1 MDETRGKHKLF
12 GLVLV
17 VGVLLLFLLC
27 GVAGAAD
34 KKPPVK
40 VGAVLPL
47 SGGFEIYGNLG
58 VQGAKMAISEINAA
72 GGVLGG
78 RKMELIIEDNK
89 TDPKT
94 SVEKT
99 EKVILRD
106 KVVAVMGPVSSAARD
121 AMTPVV
127 TKHKT
132 PLLYGIDYEGG
143 ACNRYLFCY
152 SPIPDHYIKPLIPYL
167 AAEYGKSFYVFGY
180 DYVWPHKMA
189 EAIDREV
196 KAVGGEIKGV
206 TYTPFGV
213 KDFAP
218 TIQKIAQSGAKV
230 LMLILPGADGFTFI
244 KQFTEFGLKKNIKLV
259 AIASEENY
267 LSALTP
273 EQSEGIIT
281 CLQFVS
287 SMDKPETKS
296 FVERQ
301 KKMFGEKTV
310 VTYAAESHY
319 GLIMLLKN
327 AMEKAKSDNKEKIID
342 AMGDLTITVGNGPV
356 TMRKMDHH
364 MVLNMVIAE
373 FTGGKLLAKKDIGP
387 IHPGN
392 QCEGKKQ

>member
-1 MDETRGKHKLF
+1 MSEVRVWKKGCM
-12 GLVLV
+12 LVLAA
-17 VGVLLLFLLC
+17 VLLL
-27 GVAGAAD
+27 GGAALGGATE
-34 KKPPVK
+34 KPPIK
-40 VGAVLPL
+40 VGVVLPL

-58 VQGAKMAISEINAA
+58 IQGARMAVAEINAS

-78 RKMELIIEDNK
+78 RKFELIIEDNK

-99 EKVILRD
+99 EKLILRD
-106 KVVAVMGPVSSAARD
+106 KVIAIMGPVSSAARD

-127 TKHKT
+127 TRYKT

-180 DYVWPHKMA
+180 DYVWPHKMT
-189 EAIDREV
+189 EAINREV
-196 KAVGGEIKGV
+196 QAIGGEIKGV

-218 TIQKIAQSGAKV
+218 TIQKIAQSGARV

-244 KQFTEFGLKKNIKLV
+244 KQFNEFGLKRNIKLV

-267 LSALTP
+267 LGALTP
-273 EQSEGIIT
+273 DQSEGIIT

-296 FVERQ
+296 FVQRQ
-301 KKMFGEKTV
+301 KAMFGDKTV

-327 AMEKAKSDNKEKIID
+327 AIEKAGSDDKEKIID
-342 AMGDLTITVGNGPV
+342 AMGDLRITVGNGPV
-356 TMRKMDHH
+356 TMRAMDHH
-364 MVLNMVIAE
+364 MILNMVIAE
-373 FTGGKLLAKKDIGP
+373 FTGGNLVAKKDIGP
-387 IHPGN
+387 ISPAN